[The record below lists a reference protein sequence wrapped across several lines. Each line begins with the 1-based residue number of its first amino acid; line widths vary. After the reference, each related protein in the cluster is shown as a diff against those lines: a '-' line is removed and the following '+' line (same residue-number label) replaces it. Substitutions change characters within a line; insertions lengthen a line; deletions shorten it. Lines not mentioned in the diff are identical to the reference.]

1 MQKNKSK
8 KLIKKLR
15 SLTVVTAFF
24 GLVKKNLKLILRSK
38 SSSTI
43 FFLGPLIIVF
53 LVSAAFNTSSLFNIK
68 IGTYSDS
75 YSELSES
82 LLKDLGDK
90 QFVIEKIASKE
101 KCLDDLKNN
110 LIHVCAIIPQNLQV
124 GSAGN
129 VEFFVDNS
137 KINLVWTII
146 DAVSKK
152 VSTKSTEL
160 SEQLASNLLSV
171 ISKTESELNP
181 KIQTA
186 NTIAYTNKNL
196 ETKFSQASTQLNS
209 LDLSTNKNLETKFSQ
224 ASTQLNSLDLS
235 FTVGKIGVDK
245 ISNKL
250 DKIIDDN
257 NFNESLFGEVNKA
270 ILDSIDVAE
279 DYEKTM
285 KDATTIKD
293 NILASLSDANLLLA
307 QNAQGAKDIENA
319 ITTISSD
326 ISKVKATSAESI
338 ATPIKLAINPIS
350 TKTTNINFLFP
361 TLVVLIIMFIGLLL
375 SSILIVREKLS
386 SAYFRN
392 FITPTHDFVFIIS
405 DYVTNLIILFL
416 QLVIIFGVGLYFFR
430 ENLLSILLKT
440 SISIFLLS
448 TFFIF
453 VGMLLGY
460 LFRSEETVVLAAFS
474 LGILFLFLSG
484 TILPL
489 ETLPESIKQIAD
501 FNPFVLGESLLKKIM
516 LFNLS
521 FSDLGS
527 TLYILLAYILVSF
540 IAVYYA
546 RKLSKRY
553 I

>member
-186 NTIAYTNKNL
+186 NTIAY
-196 ETKFSQASTQLNS
+196 
-209 LDLSTNKNLETKFSQ
+209 TNKNLETKFSQ